1 VKIPRRNR
9 ADVSTREDFTM
20 MGGYGNAGM
29 GSLGWLGMG
38 VFWLVLLGLI
48 VWLVMRLLPGGSGG
62 GTTPSTGESTLEILD
77 RRMASGEIDTAAW
90 QTQRAALVGAQRDR
104 K

>member
-1 VKIPRRNR
+1 
-9 ADVSTREDFTM
+9 M
-20 MGGYGNAGM
+20 MGGYGNGM
-29 GSLGWLGMG
+29 GSIGWIGMG

-48 VWLVMRLLPGGSGG
+48 VWLVMRLLPGSSGSGG
-62 GTTPSTGESTLEILD
+62 TTRSTGESNLEILD
-77 RRMASGEIDTAAW
+77 RRMASGEIDSEVW

>member
-1 VKIPRRNR
+1 
-9 ADVSTREDFTM
+9 
-20 MGGYGNAGM
+20 
-29 GSLGWLGMG
+29 MG

-90 QTQRAALVGAQRDR
+90 QTQRAALAGAQRDR

>member
-1 VKIPRRNR
+1 
-9 ADVSTREDFTM
+9 M
-20 MGGYGNAGM
+20 MGGFG
-29 GSLGWLGMG
+29 
-38 VFWLVLLGLI
+38 
-48 VWLVMRLLPGGSGG
+48 
-62 GTTPSTGESTLEILD
+62 D